1 MGAIEETHLPKEI
14 RKELSKSYRS
24 STALP
29 RFISL
34 RFVEANRAK
43 RILLDP
49 NRDLDA
55 ETRAGLESFYLNKLS
70 WAVGA
75 STGFVAGILT
85 AGFGGQAI
93 VSSFGKSAGALVVL
107 AGLTAGYA
115 VYLLVLFGAK
125 KYFAGN
131 HLANLRAKY
140 PIKADS
146 TNL

>member
-1 MGAIEETHLPKEI
+1 MADGKLPKSI
-14 RKELSKSYRS
+14 RKQLTKDSYR

-34 RFVEANRAK
+34 RFIEAKRAK
-43 RILLDP
+43 KILLDP
-49 NRDLDA
+49 VQDLDA

-131 HLANLRAKY
+131 HLENLRAKY
-140 PIKADS
+140 PLS
-146 TNL
+146 R